1 MKALLFSVLLACSV
15 GLNVLLLVAFT
26 APESVAPFTKLI
38 RPGQSV
44 AGSPSGP
51 VATPPAT
58 GAAGGKSTAKW
69 ADLQSDD
76 PATLVANLR
85 GAGFSDAE
93 IRAILQLQLGRKV
106 NERRRELVGTPAE
119 TPWWRPVL
127 APNAASLVA
136 NPQGLAEL
144 RELARQ
150 NARLIDS
157 LLGPAP
163 ATSQLSP
170 NERMQFA
177 DLPPDKI
184 DPLRQLLA
192 DYNELTGAITSNA
205 LGIYFPEDRAKLK
218 LIEEEKEKDLRAL
231 LTPEE
236 YDTYLLR
243 TSNTANT
250 LRSNL
255 QAFQPSEDEFRRI
268 FALQYAFDQQY
279 STQYGIDA
287 DLLRQRAQAQ
297 AELNARIKAELS
309 PERAA
314 DYERATDGNYRQAA
328 ALVARLE
335 LPPATAT
342 QLWQLQRDT
351 QQQMN
356 ALRSNPAL
364 TPDARN
370 RALGALQDQVTAQ
383 ASALLGGQ
391 RGLEAYRTNGG
402 QWIQGMVPQTLPAP
416 AR

>member
-1 MKALLFSVLLACSV
+1 MKALLFSILLACSL
-15 GLNVLLLVAFT
+15 GLNVLLLVAFA
-26 APESVAPFTKLI
+26 APATVAPLTGLV
-38 RPGQSV
+38 RPV
-44 AGSPSGP
+44 RPIPDAGSAPA
-51 VATPPAT
+51 ATPPPA
-58 GAAGGKSTAKW
+58 GAAGGRTAVTW
-69 ADLQSDD
+69 AELQSDD
-76 PATLVANLR
+76 PATLVAHLR

-93 IRAILQLQLGRKV
+93 IRAVLQLQLGRTV

-163 ATSQLSP
+163 AAQLSP
-170 NERMQFA
+170 TERMQFA
-177 DLPPDKI
+177 GLPPDKV

-192 DYNELTGAITSNA
+192 DYNELTGAVTNNA

-231 LTPEE
+231 LTPDE

-243 TSNTANT
+243 SSNTANN
-250 LRSNL
+250 LRNNL
-255 QAFQPSEDEFRRI
+255 QAFQPTEDEFRRI

-279 STQYGIDA
+279 NTPYGIDVELA
-287 DLLRQRAQAQ
+287 RQRALAQ
-297 AELNARIKAELS
+297 TELTAKIKAELS

-314 DYERATDGNYRQAA
+314 EYEKATDGSYRQAA

-335 LPPATAT
+335 LPPTTAT

-356 ALRSNPAL
+356 AVRSNSSL
-364 TPDARN
+364 NPDARN
-370 RALGALQDQVTAQ
+370 RALVALQDQVTAQ
-383 ASALLGGQ
+383 ASALLGGP
-391 RGLEAYRTNGG
+391 RGLEAYRANGG
-402 QWIQGMVPQTLPAP
+402 QWIQGMLPPTP
-416 AR
+416 ATR